1 VNPANT
7 AQNAVAAALVALALG
22 AGACGDDDT
31 PSNNPELFLGTWM
44 VTSGMA
50 KATCTGFAPMQ
61 SLAGASVQLTAGDD
75 APLMANVRG
84 CMLKFD
90 IAGNVATAR
99 PNQTCT
105 TNFELMM
112 MPVPIELTIAS
123 ATFKVEGTT
132 GTLMQSGTA
141 TIPVLGACPYEATA
155 TGMKAPA
162 P

>member
-1 VNPANT
+1 VKTGDSTRYASR
-7 AQNAVAAALVALALG
+7 ASLFALVLF
-22 AGACGDDDT
+22 AGGCGDDAK
-31 PSNNPELFLGTWM
+31 PSSNPELFLGTWM

-50 KATCTGFAPMQ
+50 RATCTGFAPMQ

-155 TGMKAPA
+155 TGMKAP
-162 P
+162 